1 MNPGTHHH
9 HLQSRVDTVTKN
21 YPILVILINQVEI
34 REKMHAGKDANKTR
48 ASFFSIAGALES
60 GKARHEK

>member
-1 MNPGTHHH
+1 MHGDELLPHAA
-9 HLQSRVDTVTKN
+9 
-21 YPILVILINQVEI
+21 
-34 REKMHAGKDANKTR
+34 MHAGKDANKTR